1 MRGYGLCSIEEEGVR
16 SYGTTRATKQT
27 LKDDVIDQLMAIGVY
42 KIKDLQLYQ
51 VPLHILVQEYRKHV
65 S

>member
-1 MRGYGLCSIEEEGVR
+1 MDCVALKKKEYDRMTQQNR
-16 SYGTTRATKQT
+16 QNQT

>member
-1 MRGYGLCSIEEEGVR
+1 MAQQERQ
-16 SYGTTRATKQT
+16 KQT
-27 LKDDVIDQLMAIGVY
+27 VKDDVIDQLMAIGVY

>member
-1 MRGYGLCSIEEEGVR
+1 MDCVALKKKEYDRMTQQNR
-16 SYGTTRATKQT
+16 QKQT

>member
-1 MRGYGLCSIEEEGVR
+1 MDCVALKKKEYDRMTQQDR
-16 SYGTTRATKQT
+16 QKQT

>member
-1 MRGYGLCSIEEEGVR
+1 MDCVALKKKEYNRMTQQDR
-16 SYGTTRATKQT
+16 QKQT

>member
-1 MRGYGLCSIEEEGVR
+1 MDCVALKKKEYDRMTQQDR
-16 SYGTTRATKQT
+16 QKQT

-65 S
+65 W

>member
-1 MRGYGLCSIEEEGVR
+1 MDCVALKKREYNR
-16 SYGTTRATKQT
+16 MTQQDRQKQT

>member
-1 MRGYGLCSIEEEGVR
+1 MDCVALKKKEYNRMTQQDR
-16 SYGTTRATKQT
+16 QKQT
-27 LKDDVIDQLMAIGVY
+27 LKDDVINQLMAIGVY

>member
-1 MRGYGLCSIEEEGVR
+1 MDCVALKKKEYDRMTQQER
-16 SYGTTRATKQT
+16 QKQT

>member
-1 MRGYGLCSIEEEGVR
+1 MDCVALKKKEYDRMAQQDR
-16 SYGTTRATKQT
+16 QKQT

>member
-1 MRGYGLCSIEEEGVR
+1 MDCVALKKREYNR
-16 SYGTTRATKQT
+16 MTQQDRQKQT
-27 LKDDVIDQLMAIGVY
+27 LKDDVINQLMAIGVY

>member
-1 MRGYGLCSIEEEGVR
+1 MDCVALKKKEYDRMIQQDR
-16 SYGTTRATKQT
+16 QKQT

>member
-1 MRGYGLCSIEEEGVR
+1 MGCVAMKKREYDR
-16 SYGTTRATKQT
+16 MTQQNQQNQT